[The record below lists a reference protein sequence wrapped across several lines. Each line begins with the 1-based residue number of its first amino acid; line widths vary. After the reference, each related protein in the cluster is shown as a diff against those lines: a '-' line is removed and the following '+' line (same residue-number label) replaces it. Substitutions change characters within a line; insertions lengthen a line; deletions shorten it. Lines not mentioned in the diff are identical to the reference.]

1 MSNAT
6 AEKKM
11 IQVFAMWKNEGK
23 NGKPYFTGKLED
35 GTKLTGFYNTDKK
48 NMKEPDIRIYRQGAD
63 GKLEGEEY
71 VSLWC
76 NSTKDGK
83 KKYLSGKVDGK
94 RVVGFIRE
102 KATGKLPYFTVYWGD
117 EDLPQAEAPKA
128 EPKKE
133 APKKSAKKDEE
144 VVDQDLPF

>member
-48 NMKEPDIRIYRQGAD
+48 NMKEPDIRIYKVD
-63 GKLEGEEY
+63 GNNKIEGEEF

-102 KATGKLPYFTVYWGD
+102 KATGKLPYFTVYWAD
-117 EDLPQAEAPKA
+117 EDLPQAEAPK
-128 EPKKE
+128 
-133 APKKSAKKDEE
+133 KSAKKDEPKYE
-144 VVDQDLPF
+144 EAVDQDLPF